1 MHPKSLRLIR
11 LTLAAIA
18 TFFVL
23 ASAAV
28 AGPPLICHAFDIGN
42 AKSLPWISHDW
53 NLSGVENYDTHH
65 LANDTLAILNG
76 SQVPLVHMETL
87 RRATLYA
94 RKDPVAAKQL
104 LLQLVARAKSSEAS
118 PAPDAFALF
127 DAAYLTEAYK
137 QWLGEKGENFANGLD
152 GFSWIKHA
160 MQLRPSDP
168 QMAFA
173 AALITLR
180 GPESEHRAYA
190 QMATA
195 GANNDELL
203 KRNLATHFLG
213 AQSQTMAEMI
223 LKSDSAKSETKVA
236 RQ

>member
-1 MHPKSLRLIR
+1 MHPKSLRSIR
-11 LTLAAIA
+11 LTLIAIA
-18 TFFVL
+18 TFLVS
-23 ASAAV
+23 ASAAI
-28 AGPPLICHAFDIGN
+28 AGPPLICHTFDIGN

-53 NLSGVENYDTHH
+53 NLSGTENYDTHR
-65 LANDTLAILNG
+65 LASDTLAVLNA

-94 RKDPVAAKQL
+94 RKDPVAAKQV

-118 PAPDAFALF
+118 SSPDTFALF

-137 QWLGEKGENFANGLD
+137 QWLGEKGENPANGLD
-152 GFSWIKHA
+152 GLPWIEHA
-160 MQLRPSDP
+160 LRLRPNDA

-180 GPESEHRAYA
+180 GPEAEHRGYT
-190 QMATA
+190 QIATV

-203 KRNLATHFLG
+203 KRNLAAHFLG
-213 AQSQTMAEMI
+213 AQSPTMAEMI
-223 LKSDSAKSETKVA
+223 LKNDSAKSETKVA

>member
-1 MHPKSLRLIR
+1 M
-11 LTLAAIA
+11 A
-18 TFFVL
+18 TFFVYANTAL
-23 ASAAV
+23 
-28 AGPPLICHAFDIGN
+28 AGPPLICHTFDIGN

-53 NLSGVENYDTHH
+53 NLSGTENYDTHN
-65 LANDTLAILNG
+65 LASDTLAVLNA

-104 LLQLVARAKSSEAS
+104 LLQLVTRAKSSEAS
-118 PAPDAFALF
+118 SDPDAFALF

-137 QWLGEKGENFANGLD
+137 QWLGEKGENPANGLD
-152 GFSWIKHA
+152 GLVWIEKA
-160 MQLRPSDP
+160 IQLRADDP

-173 AALITLR
+173 AALITLHT
-180 GPESEHRAYA
+180 PDAEHQAYA
-190 QMATA
+190 QRATA
-195 GANNDELL
+195 GAKNDELL
-203 KRNLATHFLG
+203 ARNLARHFLG

-223 LKSDSAKSETKVA
+223 LTNNGTKVA

>member
-1 MHPKSLRLIR
+1 MRSKSLRLVSR
-11 LTLAAIA
+11 PLLAAIA
-18 TFFVL
+18 TFFCVITSL
-23 ASAAV
+23 I
-28 AGPPLICHAFDIGN
+28 AGPPLICHALDIGN
-42 AKSLPWISHDW
+42 AKSLPWVSHDW
-53 NLSGVENYDTHH
+53 NLSGSENYDTHH
-65 LANDTLAILNG
+65 LVNDTLAVLNA

-104 LLQLVARAKSSEAS
+104 LLQLVTRAKSTEAAS
-118 PAPDAFALF
+118 SDAFALF

-137 QWLGEKGENFANGLD
+137 QWLGEKSGNPANGLD
-152 GFSWIKHA
+152 GLPWMKQA

-180 GPESEHRAYA
+180 GPESEHREYA
-190 QMATA
+190 EIATD
-195 GANNDELL
+195 GAKNDELL
-203 KRNLATHFLG
+203 SRNLATHFRG
-213 AQSQTMAEMI
+213 AQSETMVEMI
-223 LKSDSAKSETKVA
+223 LKNASAKSERKVA

>member
-1 MHPKSLRLIR
+1 MRFK
-11 LTLAAIA
+11 LTRFVRYTLSSIA

-28 AGPPLICHAFDIGN
+28 AGPPLICHPFDIGN

-53 NLSGVENYDTHH
+53 NLSGAENYDTHN
-65 LANDTLAILNG
+65 LSGDTLAILNS
-76 SQVPLVHMETL
+76 SQVALIHMETL

-94 RKDPVAAKQL
+94 RKDPVVAKQL
-104 LLQLVARAKSSEAS
+104 LLQLVTRAKSAEAS
-118 PAPDAFALF
+118 SSPDAFALF

-137 QWLGEKGENFANGLD
+137 QWLGEKNENPANGLD
-152 GFSWIKHA
+152 GLPWIKHA
-160 MQLRPSDP
+160 TQLRPNDP
-168 QMAFA
+168 QIAFA

-180 GPESEHRAYA
+180 GPEADHREYA
-190 QMATA
+190 QLATA
-195 GANNDELL
+195 GAKNDALL

-213 AQSQTMAEMI
+213 AESQTMSEMI
-223 LKSDSAKSETKVA
+223 VKNNKTKVA

>member
-1 MHPKSLRLIR
+1 MCSK
-11 LTLAAIA
+11 LTRFVRYVLSSIA

-23 ASAAV
+23 TSAAV
-28 AGPPLICHAFDIGN
+28 AGPPLICHPFDIGN

-53 NLSGVENYDTHH
+53 NLTGAENYDTHD
-65 LANDTLAILNG
+65 LSGDTLAILNS
-76 SQVPLVHMETL
+76 SQVPLIHMETL

-104 LLQLVARAKSSEAS
+104 LLQLFARAKSAEAS
-118 PAPDAFALF
+118 SSPDAFALF

-137 QWLGEKGENFANGLD
+137 QWLGEKSENPANGLD
-152 GFSWIKHA
+152 ALPWLKHA
-160 MQLRPSDP
+160 TQLRRNDP
-168 QMAFA
+168 EMAFA

-180 GPESEHRAYA
+180 GPEADHREFA
-190 QMATA
+190 QLATA
-195 GANNDELL
+195 GAKNDALL

-213 AQSQTMAEMI
+213 AESQTMSEMI
-223 LKSDSAKSETKVA
+223 LKSSETKVA